1 MSIAPNRLALFRL
14 ATGAALIGAL
24 ALAGCGKEGSL
35 ERPAPLFG
43 AKAKADFAAE
53 KKREQRQALADRR
66 GATSGDPPPPAPD
79 YGQGDPAL
87 NPMRASPTPG
97 AAPNPFDNPN
107 SGGLLQDPAANP
119 NALPR

>member
-1 MSIAPNRLALFRL
+1 MSIASNRPRLLRL

-24 ALAGCGKEGSL
+24 ALGACGKEGSL

-43 AKAKADFAAE
+43 AKAKNDFAAE
-53 KKREQRQALADRR
+53 KKREQRQALANRQ
-66 GATSGDPPPPAPD
+66 GATSGDPAPPAPD

-87 NPMRASPTPG
+87 DPLRASPTPG
-97 AAPNPFDNPN
+97 AAPNPFSDPN
-107 SGGLLQDPAANP
+107 AGGLFQDPAANP